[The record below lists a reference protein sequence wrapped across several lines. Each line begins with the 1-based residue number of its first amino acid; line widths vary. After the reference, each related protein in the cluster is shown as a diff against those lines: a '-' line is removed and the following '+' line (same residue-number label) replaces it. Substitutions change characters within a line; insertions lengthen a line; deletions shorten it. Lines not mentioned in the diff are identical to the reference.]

1 MNRKSNTT
9 SKHDPPH
16 HKQTF
21 DSLWKSNNNK
31 LLHSVIGLG
40 DETHI
45 TVTPIRSKCWLHE
58 KDAKLCRSM
67 GGSTVKLVSLATFK
81 VLQPGGPPRKRGRL
95 TAEDR
100 QIRGIPYCEN
110 DGRQAWQ
117 FCTQSGF
124 SLAILYAVWNFKNR
138 RDSWSVHSIFSPI
151 GEAGRRGGGGG
162 GGVEERGDKA
172 SPERLAIER
181 MKWEGWKW
189 KLD

>member
-1 MNRKSNTT
+1 MNRESNTT
-9 SKHDPPH
+9 RKHDPPH

-31 LLHSVIGLG
+31 LLHSDTGLG
-40 DETHI
+40 DEIHI
-45 TVTPIRSKCWLHE
+45 TATPTRSKCWLHE

-81 VLQPGGPPRKRGRL
+81 VLQPEGRQRKRWRL
-95 TAEDR
+95 TAENR
-100 QIRGIPYCEN
+100 QIKRIPYCKN
-110 DGRQAWQ
+110 DGRQVWQ

-124 SLAILYAVWNFKNR
+124 SLAILYAVSNFKNR
-138 RDSWSVHSIFSPI
+138 HDSWSVHSIFSPI
-151 GEAGRRGGGGG
+151 GEAGGSRRG
-162 GGVEERGDKA
+162 VRHEDKA
-172 SPERLAIER
+172 SAERLAKER